1 MKNTLILLL
10 FTMAGIWFIQPV
22 FSQSSHEKTEKEKI
36 HESSFKRHRFSF
48 MWANTLVPAG
58 KNAHDEDSD
67 LLFPTWGL
75 NYEFWFNP
83 HLAVGLHNEFEMMS
97 YIVEHGSDA
106 ELEREYPVISSIV
119 LIYEPIKNLAFHLG
133 PGYEFEA
140 NESFF
145 IIKMGA
151 EYIFP
156 LPHSFDLG
164 VGFSYDKKDK
174 MYDAWTFGLFIGK
187 RFGKSD

>member
-1 MKNTLILLL
+1 MKKKLFILLL
-10 FTMAGIWFIQPV
+10 LAIACTWFIDPV
-22 FSQSSHEKTEKEKI
+22 FSQSSHEIPEGHQATV
-36 HESSFKRHRFSF
+36 KRHRFSF

-75 NYEFWFNP
+75 NYEYWFN
-83 HLAVGLHNEFEMMS
+83 HHFAVGLHNEFEMMS

-106 ELEREYPVISSIV
+106 ELEREYPFISAIV
-119 LIYEPIKNLAFHLG
+119 FIYEPFKHLAFHIG

-145 IIKMGA
+145 IVKIGA
-151 EYIFP
+151 EYIIP
-156 LPHSFDLG
+156 LPKSFDLG
-164 VGFSYDKKDK
+164 FGFSYDNKNK
-174 MYDAWTFGLFIGK
+174 MYDAWTFGIFIGK
-187 RFGKSD
+187 RVGK